1 MRDTKKSLKNLK
13 SKTNETDKEMFIE
26 NPFFLAIIILAGAIL
41 INYLLELEFTKNLF
55 KWGEYYFNSTLYWLN
70 SNLQPAFKDH
80 PYIKIPVF
88 TNPVTAEFMTII
100 NPWMWLRGFIISSFA
115 ASQSITIL
123 QIKIIKSKNV
133 VIASILIGILQLCV
147 YALPYGSGL
156 SIPLFVAL
164 AQKFYINIFAII
176 FVCLIGILSG
186 IEYAVYLLRNDKIQM
201 SSKNESD
208 GPKINVKVID
218 KLDW

>member
-1 MRDTKKSLKNLK
+1 MRDPKKSLKNSK
-13 SKTNETDKEMFIE
+13 SKTNETGKEMVIE